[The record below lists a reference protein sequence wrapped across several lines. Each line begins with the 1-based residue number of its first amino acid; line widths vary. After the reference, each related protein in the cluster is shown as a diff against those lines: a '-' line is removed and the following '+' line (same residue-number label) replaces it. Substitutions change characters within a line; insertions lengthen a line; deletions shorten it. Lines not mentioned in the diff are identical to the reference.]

1 MATIVTDRLRLRPA
15 RLEDLNDLHAVL
27 SDARAMAYWSTPPHV
42 SLDES
47 RAWLEAMMKIPVGEG
62 EDFVVEHEGRVVG
75 KAGLYRFPEIGYIL
89 HPDVWRRGF
98 AREALGAVVH
108 RAFDVHGLPA
118 ILADVDPDNAASLA
132 VLGRL
137 GFRETG
143 RKERTLLIGGRWCDS
158 VYLTLTPGDVAS
170 AR

>member
-1 MATIVTDRLRLRPA
+1 MIDIPA
-15 RLEDLNDLHAVL
+15 
-27 SDARAMAYWSTPPHV
+27 
-42 SLDES
+42 
-47 RAWLEAMMKIPVGEG
+47 GEG

-98 AREALGAVVH
+98 AREALGAVVR
-108 RAFDVHGLPA
+108 RAFDVHELPE

-158 VYLTLTPGDVAS
+158 VYLQLKQGDFAI
-170 AR
+170 AP

>member
-1 MATIVTDRLRLRPA
+1 MATIATKRLRLRPA
-15 RLEDLNDLHAVL
+15 RLEDLYDLHAVL
-27 SDARAMAYWSTPPHV
+27 SDARAMAYWSTPPHAT
-42 SLDES
+42 LDES
-47 RAWLEAMMKIPVGEG
+47 RAWLDAMIDIPAGEG

-98 AREALGAVVH
+98 AREALGAVVR
-108 RAFDVHGLPA
+108 RAFDVHELPE

-158 VYLTLTPGDVAS
+158 VYLQLKQGDFAI
-170 AR
+170 AP